1 MQFLI
6 TLVFACTTV
15 GSTYDL
21 GSLPQ
26 DTFGYSPKAWSIHI
40 LHSIHQIFLTVKSV
54 WGKEST
60 HVSVRQKIREIIFLF
75 FFISFFECLKIL
87 S

>member
-54 WGKEST
+54 RRKKSA
-60 HVSVRQKIREIIFLF
+60 HVFVQQKIREIIFLF
-75 FFISFFECLKIL
+75 FY
-87 S
+87 